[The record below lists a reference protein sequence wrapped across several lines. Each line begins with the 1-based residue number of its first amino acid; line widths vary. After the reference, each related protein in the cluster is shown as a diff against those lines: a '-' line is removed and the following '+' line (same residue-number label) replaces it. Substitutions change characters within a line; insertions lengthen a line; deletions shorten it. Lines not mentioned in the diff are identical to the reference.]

1 MKCGRAGICEEI
13 EMSRFVEV
21 EKGTDLGQK
30 CDIVINIDQ
39 IKYFSGDII
48 YFETGK
54 PIFLTTKGRKTL
66 EKYFKGKR
74 RIKK

>member
-1 MKCGRAGICEEI
+1 MKCGKAGICKGVI
-13 EMSRFVEV
+13 MSKFVEV
-21 EKGTDLGQK
+21 EKGTDLGRK

-39 IKYFSGDII
+39 IKYFSGDVV
-48 YFETGK
+48 YFEVE